1 MDEDTNIPLR
11 RRDDQGPVDPEFKGA
26 VECLSRENKHM
37 ILETE
42 DDSLIECTIQ
52 WLKIY
57 DKTLQKKIIERVVK
71 HEEEEEE
78 VEVEVE
84 EEQAEPEET
93 KVPPPEKVSVKIQTD
108 DSFLSD
114 QKTGSSSKK
123 EEPAP
128 SGSSQ
133 KGEEPEEKT
142 DDIQEDDTAPKKEPA
157 KRLCHGQDITG
168 NEDDSVFRELSK
180 CFTNSYYDEWA
191 GFYNQGY
198 PASTQHRHMFWHAK
212 IQGDQRTSQRPLV
225 H

>member
-1 MDEDTNIPLR
+1 M
-11 RRDDQGPVDPEFKGA
+11 
-26 VECLSRENKHM
+26 
-37 ILETE
+37 
-42 DDSLIECTIQ
+42 
-52 WLKIY
+52 Y
-57 DKTLQKKIIERVVK
+57 DKNLQKRIMERVVK
-71 HEEEEEE
+71 NEEEEDID
-78 VEVEVE
+78 VEDD
-84 EEQAEPEET
+84 QAEPEEP
-93 KVPPPEKVSVKIQTD
+93 KVPPPEKVSIEIQIQTD

-114 QKTGSSSKK
+114 QKSGSSAK
-123 EEPAP
+123 EEAPAP
-128 SGSSQ
+128 SGNSQ
-133 KGEEPEEKT
+133 KGEEPEEKK
-142 DDIQEDDTAPKKEPA
+142 DYIQHDDTAPKKEPA